1 MFQTSFLKIV
11 YYSFL
16 PAIGKGS
23 TVVLPAGREHFLQL
37 DHDGHHNLF
46 VLRLVEVDAAAV
58 MYRDH
63 FLPDGRNGFTALVE
77 QHEIQPDHVALE
89 LPAQPLDV
97 GDISDDVE
105 KLVGHGKLLLV
116 RHSDIVLFVEADRLF
131 LQMRH
136 RCAGGV
142 ENICFAFQGKDR
154 GFRVVQRLPLLVLN
168 LDLLVQVS
176 GIQLRVER
184 AGRPYFST
192 SVSLGP
198 WPALWNL

>member
-63 FLPDGRNGFTALVE
+63 FLPDGRNGFTVPVE
-77 QHEIQPDHVALE
+77 QHEIQSDNIALE
-89 LPAQPLDV
+89 LPAQALDV
-97 GDISDDVE
+97 GDILENME
-105 KLVGHGKLLLV
+105 KLVGHGEFLSIC
-116 RHSDIVLFVEADRLF
+116 HGDIVLFVQTDGLL
-131 LQMRH
+131 LQMRC
-136 RCAGGV
+136 RRAGGV
-142 ENICFAFQGKDR
+142 ENIGLAADGDHGR
-154 GFRVVQRLPLLVLN
+154 LRPIQRPPLLVLD
-168 LDLLVQVS
+168 LDLLVEVS